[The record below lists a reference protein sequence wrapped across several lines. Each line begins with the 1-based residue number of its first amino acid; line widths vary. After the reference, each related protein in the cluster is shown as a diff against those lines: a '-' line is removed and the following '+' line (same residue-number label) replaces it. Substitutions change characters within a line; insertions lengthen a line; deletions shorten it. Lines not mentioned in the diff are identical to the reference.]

1 MLVTTEILVY
11 VYLIIQVGDIGA

>member
-11 VYLIIQVGDIGA
+11 VYLIIQVGDSGA